1 MNHKQRKENLVQ
13 SIHLKRERTD
23 PYSTTT
29 KTLSNISNVE
39 SIQFETNSY
48 CFGQL
53 RTNTADILEIIK
65 ILYWNWK

>member
-1 MNHKQRKENLVQ
+1 MYNKQRKENLVQ
-13 SIHLKRERTD
+13 SIHLKRESERTD

-53 RTNTADILEIIK
+53 RTNTADILK
-65 ILYWNWK
+65 I